1 MALLIGSIGP
11 QLVSTA
17 LFSSATST
25 APILRRPPAL
35 FAGLL
40 ILPLYFLVTIAIGW
54 VARRQNPSANAYLNA
69 SRSLPL
75 WIVVAA
81 YLAANCGALE
91 IVGLSA
97 MAAQYGVQ
105 AFNFY
110 WIGAIPAMVFLANWM
125 MPIYRRSG
133 VRSVPEYLEF
143 RYGPGLR
150 LLNACVL
157 AITMLLLA
165 GISLYAMA
173 QVLLAVVGLSF
184 TTSILLSAGVVL
196 VYVLLG
202 GVKATIYNEVFQLAV
217 MLAGLLPVAILSLR
231 MGVVPPA
238 ARAARWHL
246 WTSMPVA
253 SRAAPLDVFGVVVGL
268 GFVLSFSYWCTD
280 FVLMQRAFTAR
291 SEKAARQVP
300 LWAGFGK
307 LLFSMIVVLPG
318 LAAFRLFPELGQTR
332 RFDQALPAL
341 MTISY
346 GPAMLGLGL
355 TALLASLMSGLAANV
370 SAFAAIWT
378 EDIYRS
384 RLVRDRSDSHYL
396 LIGRISASAAI
407 AISLLTSYID
417 LLFGS
422 LMEHVQ
428 LIFSVFSAPFWAI
441 FLLGMCTRRTT
452 ERGAIAGFLTGTTVA
467 LLHLAATSIGW
478 LRYGSVMNA
487 NFHVAIYAFTSA
499 MVVGWLASSRRR
511 GELSPSAPRLVFHW
525 RSAFPEDASQLLW
538 ILSALLLS
546 TCLILNWIW
555 R

>member
-1 MALLIGSIGP
+1 MALLIGSIG
-11 QLVSTA
+11 LVSTV
-17 LFSSATST
+17 LFGSATST

-35 FAGLL
+35 SVGLL

-173 QVLLAVVGLSF
+173 QVLLVVIGFSF
-184 TTSILLSAGVVL
+184 TTSILLSGGVVL
-196 VYVLLG
+196 AYVLLG

-231 MGVVPPA
+231 AGVVPA
-238 ARAARWHL
+238 GEQAARWHL

-291 SEKAARQVP
+291 TEKAARQVP

-307 LLFSMIVVLPG
+307 ILFSMIVVLPG
-318 LAAFRLFPELGQTR
+318 LAAYRLFPALGHSR

-346 GPAMLGLGL
+346 GPVMLGLGL

-384 RLVRDRSDSHYL
+384 RLARHRSETHYL

-417 LLFGS
+417 FLFGS

-441 FLLGMCTRRTT
+441 FLLGMSTRRTT

-467 LLHLAATSIGW
+467 LLHLAATSLGW
-478 LRYGSVMNA
+478 LHYGSVMNA
-487 NFHVAIYAFTSA
+487 NFHVAIYAFSSA
-499 MVVGWLASSRRR
+499 VVVGWFASSSSS
-511 GELSPSAPRLVFHW
+511 GELSPSVPRLVFRW
-525 RSAFPEDASQLLW
+525 RSAFHEDANRLLW
-538 ILSALLLS
+538 ILSAILLS
-546 TCLILNWIW
+546 GCLVLNWIW